1 MRLRIKELKSPSFLP
16 KMSRAESH
24 MHAKVIAHFRE
35 KDPIL
40 HSVIHKIKLPDR
52 IEKST
57 DYFSDLCEAII
68 NQQLSDKAAA
78 TIFGRFKKLFPHGK
92 ITAQKLLQ
100 LRDEEIREAG
110 TSNAKVKFMKD
121 LAQKVIRSEIQ
132 LDQLDKLENE
142 SVIKVLTEVKGI
154 GPWTA
159 EMFLMF
165 TLAREDVFSYGDL
178 GLRKAIQ
185 KLYKLKKQPTIKQM
199 EKFSKKWIPY
209 RTYAARILWR
219 SLEI

>member
-1 MRLRIKELKSPSFLP
+1 
-16 KMSRAESH
+16 

-68 NQQLSDKAAA
+68 NQQLSDKAAT
-78 TIFGRFKKLFPHGK
+78 TIFGRFKKLFPKEK
-92 ITAQKLLQ
+92 ITPEKLLEMKDQ
-100 LRDEEIREAG
+100 DVRKVG
-110 TSNAKVKFMKD
+110 TSNAKVNFMKD
-121 LAQKVIRSEIQ
+121 LAQKVIRCEIQ
-132 LDQLDKLENE
+132 LDQLDKLDNDL
-142 SVIKVLTEVKGI
+142 VIKELTKVKGI

-165 TLAREDVFSYGDL
+165 TLAREDVFSFGDL

-185 KLYKLKKQPTIKQM
+185 TLYKLNKQPTISQM
-199 EKFSKKWIPY
+199 EKLSKNWIPF